1 MRTIILLLLIFSEAA
16 YSCDSLLE
24 QNFKPL
30 MVNSYFNPKKQPE
43 NPIAIIKVER
53 AKSFTPSCRQPSFLK
68 IEIENSAENH
78 NAGYI
83 FKVKGAPIKG
93 IAFPEEPIISN
104 SAKYFYFTWL
114 ESEAELK
121 LPVEATIEIVAI
133 LPNGKKSE
141 STYINLSQSNH

>member
-16 YSCDSLLE
+16 YSCDAMLG
-24 QNFKPL
+24 QNFKPF

-53 AKSFTPSCRQPSFLK
+53 AKSFTPSCRQPSFLE
-68 IEIENSAENH
+68 IEINNSAENH
-78 NAGYI
+78 SAGYI
-83 FKVKGAPIKG
+83 FKFQGSPIKG
-93 IAFPEEPIISN
+93 ISFPEEPVISN
-104 SAKYFYFTWL
+104 NAKYFYFTWL

-121 LPVEATIEIVAI
+121 LPLEATIEIVAI

-141 STYINLSQSNH
+141 STFINL